1 MGRIIL
7 QEKKNPILFKFKL
20 FIIKNRKLFL
30 LVMITIR
37 YAWLISYS
45 NSTRFNDNACQ
56 YLFVA
61 QPYDPGTNTIT
72 RVINPGDKVD
82 IPCSVVT
89 PGGSVR
95 WALNNK
101 PIPLDSNQR
110 RHWNISNDGK
120 ATLTI
125 NRVSKMDAGLWE
137 CWKLDGD
144 FNIRQKVPIMR
155 IVLNNVPEEPYLEYE
170 GRLLSSH
177 STISV
182 RANNVIKINCVIKG
196 MTSMIKSVQWFVGQN
211 NFTHQSRLL
220 MEYSAEEDVSLTIS
234 VLTLNVSAKF
244 HHEPLVCQ
252 ISHLSWSNTANV
264 TARFNVLYPPEFSIV
279 REPGFGFPIIEG
291 MDLTLR
297 CEIDA
302 NPMSPVRWERDSDP
316 KISNDS
322 LAPIDTSPDG
332 TLIINPIT
340 LKDIGWYRC
349 TTENELG
356 FFASV
361 GFFINVRES
370 SDEMTAL
377 VDQLRS
383 QNPHLPS
390 VPESQ
395 DEFHHRSSNDFAFRK
410 IHDHSNRESHF
421 QASRS
426 NGPDFHGGNGYNNH
440 QPQISR
446 PECSPNS
453 GSINNA
459 DGRPIIESINSTVIA
474 LVGSQIT
481 LIARFCCI
489 PRPKKVYWIHRHLA
503 MMPSRIIGRYTT
515 RELIMS
521 SNSMNCFTSNFI
533 IDAVK
538 PEDAGDVMFMVLNQK
553 GIDHALVSLNVTM
566 ASYSIL
572 SSSSNGIMTTSAA
585 ISIINLTSITMIP
598 LSLLC
603 MIIINVILNWN
614 HLSMDV
620 QR

>member
-1 MGRIIL
+1 MKIAT
-7 QEKKNPILFKFKL
+7 KKV
-20 FIIKNRKLFL
+20 
-30 LVMITIR
+30 LV
-37 YAWLISYS
+37 S
-45 NSTRFNDNACQ
+45 
-56 YLFVA
+56 A

-125 NRVSKMDAGLWE
+125 NRVTKMDAGLWE

-155 IVLNNVPEEPYLEYE
+155 IVLNNVPEEPYLEFE
-170 GRLLSSH
+170 GRLLSPH

-182 RANNVIKINCVIKG
+182 RANNLIKINCVIKG

-244 HHEPLVCQ
+244 HHEPLICQ
-252 ISHLSWSNTANV
+252 ISHLSWPNIANV
-264 TARFNVLYPPEFSIV
+264 TARLNVLYPPEFSIV

-291 MDLTLR
+291 MDLILR

-332 TLIINPIT
+332 TLIIRPIT

-349 TTENELG
+349 VTENELG

-361 GFFINVRES
+361 GFFINVREA

-390 VPESQ
+390 IPESS
-395 DEFHHRSSNDFAFRK
+395 DDFHHRSSSSSSSSNDFRK

-426 NGPDFHGGNGYNNH
+426 NGPDFNNGYNNH
-440 QPQISR
+440 QPQISSSSSSSNN
-446 PECSPNS
+446 ECSPNS
-453 GSINNA
+453 KSINNA

-474 LVGSQIT
+474 LIGSQIT

-533 IDAVK
+533 IDSVK

-553 GIDHALVSLNVTM
+553 GIDHALISLNVTM
-566 ASYSIL
+566 ASYSISSSS
-572 SSSSNGIMTTSAA
+572 SSSSNGITTTSAA
-585 ISIINLTSITMIP
+585 ISMKTSISMI
-598 LSLLC
+598 LLIS
-603 MIIINVILNWN
+603 MFNVILNYRFLGMKHIIQIN
-614 HLSMDV
+614 NN
-620 QR
+620 R

>member
-1 MGRIIL
+1 
-7 QEKKNPILFKFKL
+7 
-20 FIIKNRKLFL
+20 
-30 LVMITIR
+30 MIEVLCQTNFQ
-37 YAWLISYS
+37 YDQA
-45 NSTRFNDNACQ
+45 TNDA
-56 YLFVA
+56 
-61 QPYDPGTNTIT
+61 IT

-101 PIPLDSNQR
+101 PIPLDFNQR

-125 NRVSKMDAGLWE
+125 NRVTRLDAGLWE
-137 CWKLDGD
+137 CWKLDSE
-144 FNIRQKVPIMR
+144 FNVRQKVPIMR

-170 GRLLSSH
+170 GRLLSPFG
-177 STISV
+177 TISTK
-182 RANNVIKINCVIKG
+182 ANQIIKVNCVVKG
-196 MTSMIKSVQWFVGQN
+196 MSSMIRSVQWFIGNQ

-252 ISHLSWSNTANV
+252 ISHVSWSNSANV
-264 TARFNVLYPPEFSIV
+264 TASFNVLYPPEFSIV
-279 REPGFGFPIIEG
+279 REPGFG

-302 NPMSPVRWERDSDP
+302 NPQSPVKWKRDADP
-316 KISNDS
+316 KISNDT
-322 LAPIDTSPDG
+322 LAPIETSSDG
-332 TLIINPIT
+332 SMTISPIT
-340 LKDIGWYRC
+340 LKDSGWYRC

-370 SDEMTAL
+370 NDEMSQL
-377 VDQLRS
+377 VDQIRS
-383 QNPHLPS
+383 QSPHLPS
-390 VPESQ
+390 AESN
-395 DEFHHRSSNDFAFRK
+395 DDFRHRSSSSDFALRR
-410 IHDHSNRESHF
+410 IHDYNNQESHF
-421 QASRS
+421 QASIAS
-426 NGPDFHGGNGYNNH
+426 GPEFGNGNGNH
-440 QPQISR
+440 QPQKQTSQK
-446 PECSPNS
+446 ECPP
-453 GSINNA
+453 SINNA

-474 LVGSQIT
+474 LIGSQIT

-503 MMPSRIIGRYTT
+503 MMPSRIIGRYIT

-533 IDAVK
+533 IDSVK
-538 PEDAGDVMFMVLNQK
+538 PEDAGDVMFMVFNQK
-553 GIDHALVSLNVTM
+553 GIDQALVSLNVTF
-566 ASYSIL
+566 ASYSI
-572 SSSSNGIMTTSAA
+572 SSNET
-585 ISIINLTSITMIP
+585 
-598 LSLLC
+598 
-603 MIIINVILNWN
+603 
-614 HLSMDV
+614 
-620 QR
+620 